1 MNFAQMLKLF
11 TALFVLVGMF
21 SCSTSNEVA
30 TNKLFQKRKYNKGWH
45 VNSIPNY
52 SVSHTV
58 NKNKELTQS
67 KATQDSDT
75 STSQK
80 ESRESNLIFTQAE
93 TQLVFYPKSKQNL
106 KKHSESTAKKS
117 TSATSLINP
126 SASFS
131 EKFTNNSELFL
142 GQKMKLFD
150 SWLSEEAVQIIL
162 AILAILVL
170 IFTGIT
176 PLAVWISVGPGHA
189 LKTNMT
195 LYVAFWLCALVFAMI
210 LLFLFVYTS
219 ASAGVAAVVLAILFG
234 LLTVIIGV
242 TAYIHALVSIIRGF

>member
-80 ESRESNLIFTQAE
+80 ESDSIFTQAE
-93 TQLVFYPKSKQNL
+93 TQLVFYPKTKQNL

-131 EKFTNNSELFL
+131 QEFTNNNELIL

-150 SWLSEEAVQIIL
+150 PWLNENAVQIIL
-162 AILAILVL
+162 AILALLVL